1 MVKPSVNL
9 VKILRVGLFPA
20 LPITINND
28 WERLICCHF
37 ANYSGI
43 ESALFS
49 RRALESEGS

>member
-1 MVKPSVNL
+1 MVELSVNL

-20 LPITINND
+20 RPITINND

-49 RRALESEGS
+49 RRALELEGS

>member
-1 MVKPSVNL
+1 MIEFSVNL

-20 LPITINND
+20 PPIAINND

-43 ESALFS
+43 ESALLS